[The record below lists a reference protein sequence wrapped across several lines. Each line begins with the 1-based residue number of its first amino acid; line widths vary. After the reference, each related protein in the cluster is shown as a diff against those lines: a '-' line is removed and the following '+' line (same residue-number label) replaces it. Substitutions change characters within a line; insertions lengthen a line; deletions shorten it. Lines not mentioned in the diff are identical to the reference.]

1 MGLDESELPE
11 DGGEV
16 ERSRRSSGV
25 KVFFYWLMFGQGIW
39 QGLAPAALSST
50 IVLRQREIYHAT
62 FNSFVF
68 T

>member
-1 MGLDESELPE
+1 MGWEESELPE

-16 ERSRRSSGV
+16 ERSRRSSGG
-25 KVFFYWLMFGQGIW
+25 KVFFLQANFRSGK
-39 QGLAPAALSST
+39 LAGASAAALSNT

-62 FNSFVF
+62 FNPFVF